1 MNDTHDD
8 VQDLATD
15 PDTEPIAATRPIPM
29 PRIPEERTPPI
40 RSRFLFVDVASRR
53 AKQLRR
59 GALPRLEALRPDP
72 ETGQRPEVV
81 SRLERVAMEEVEQGL
96 IVYELIEDKSSAET
110 T

>member
-8 VQDLATD
+8 VQD

-96 IVYELIEDKSSAET
+96 IVYELLEDKSSAET
-110 T
+110 S